1 MKNENSIRFYNKT
14 VVMSLGAA
22 ESSSGAAVMI
32 PEWHMGDSKLYSR
45 RKCASRG

>member
-22 ESSSGAAVMI
+22 ESSSGSSSD
-32 PEWHMGDSKLYSR
+32 DSRMAHGRLETVQQK
-45 RKCASRG
+45 KVC